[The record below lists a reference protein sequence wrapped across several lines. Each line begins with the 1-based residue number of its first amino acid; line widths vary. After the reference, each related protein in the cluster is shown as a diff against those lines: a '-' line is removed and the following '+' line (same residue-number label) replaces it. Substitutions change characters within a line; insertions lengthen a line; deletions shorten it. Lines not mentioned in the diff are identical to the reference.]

1 MAMITVNAMPEEG
14 GWTCDVRV
22 EDDDGSTTEHE
33 VTVSSAALEHLA
45 PGAAEPTDLVRRS
58 FEFLLARES
67 KGSILRRFDI
77 RVIGR
82 YFPEYE
88 AQIGHA

>member
-1 MAMITVNAMPEEG
+1 MSEIAVECSAAGG
-14 GWTCDVRV
+14 GWLARVSVTGGGSTRRYEVRV
-22 EDDDGSTTEHE
+22 SPAEL
-33 VTVSSAALEHLA
+33 ARYA

-67 KGSILRRFDI
+67 KESILPAFDLS
-77 RVIGR
+77 VIGR

-88 AQIGHA
+88 REIKTA